1 MESDYE
7 VLGVSPDADRDAVRR
22 AYRNLLKVHHPD
34 LGGSRER
41 FLRIKEAYEK
51 VTGEGAPGP
60 LGLQGTT
67 ENGHKRSVP
76 HTYDPSV
83 RDPCPERNLSVKGEY
98 VHLTLRGL
106 VHDVDLGSL
115 LDSAVNADV
124 RRTVAF
130 FQVHNTSERVLH
142 WRGRTNTNFGGD
154 DGFLYEASSIVT
166 PRAADLPAW
175 WCGVDV
181 DVAPGRAIDGLVI
194 AQKLPD
200 DVTIE
205 NVVYTQHVYDD
216 GEHVETERYLFE
228 IKPGVRTMLDEIP
241 SDFE

>member
-22 AYRNLLKVHHPD
+22 AYRTLMKVHHPD
-34 LGGSRER
+34 LGGSREQ
-41 FLRIKEAYEK
+41 FLRIKEAYEN
-51 VTGEGAPGP
+51 VTGEGVPGP
-60 LGLQGTT
+60 MAFEGA
-67 ENGHKRSVP
+67 NGHRRSVSHP
-76 HTYDPSV
+76 YDPSV
-83 RDPCPERNLSVKGEY
+83 RDLRRERYLSVAGTY
-98 VHLTLRGL
+98 VHLSLRGL

-115 LDSAVNADV
+115 LGSTVNTGA

-130 FQVHNTSERVLH
+130 FQFHNTSDRVLR
-142 WRGRTNTNFGGD
+142 WQGRTNTNFGGD
-154 DGFLYEASSIVT
+154 DGFLYEASSVVT
-166 PRAADLPAW
+166 PRASELPAW

-181 DVAPGRAIDGLVI
+181 DVPPGRAIDGLVI

-205 NVVYTQHVYDD
+205 NVVYTQQVYDD
-216 GEHVETERYLFE
+216 DEHVETERYLFE
-228 IKPGVRTMLDEIP
+228 IKPTVRETLDVIP